1 MIYQIKT
8 KVINDIEYIFDYTR
22 NKYIQK
28 TPEEWVRQNF
38 IIYLKNQKDYPIS
51 LMSTEK
57 NLKINGLNCRSDIIC
72 YNTKGE
78 AILIVECKSQKTKIN
93 NKTFD
98 QLTNYQS
105 SIKADYMVI
114 TNGKKTI
121 CFSIFNQKIKLLK
134 KIPKYQKS

>member
-8 KVINDIEYIFDYTR
+8 KFINDIEYIFDYTR

-38 IIYLKNQKDYPIS
+38 IIYLNNQKDYPIS

-93 NKTFD
+93 NFLLTFFI
-98 QLTNYQS
+98 YQ
-105 SIKADYMVI
+105 
-114 TNGKKTI
+114 TGKRL
-121 CFSIFNQKIKLLK
+121 F
-134 KIPKYQKS
+134 

>member
-8 KVINDIEYIFDYTR
+8 KIVNGIEYIFDYTR
-22 NKYIQK
+22 SKYLQN

-38 IIYLKNQKDYPIS
+38 IIYLNQKKSYPIN

-57 NLKINGLNCRSDIIC
+57 KTKINGLICRSDIIC
-72 YNTKGE
+72 YNPKGDP
-78 AILIVECKSQKTKIN
+78 ILIVECKSGKIN
-93 NKTFD
+93 ITNKTFD

-105 SIKADYMVI
+105 SIQASYMVI

-121 CFSIFNQKIKLLK
+121 CFFIKKDEIILLK
-134 KIPKYQKS
+134 KIPEYKKN